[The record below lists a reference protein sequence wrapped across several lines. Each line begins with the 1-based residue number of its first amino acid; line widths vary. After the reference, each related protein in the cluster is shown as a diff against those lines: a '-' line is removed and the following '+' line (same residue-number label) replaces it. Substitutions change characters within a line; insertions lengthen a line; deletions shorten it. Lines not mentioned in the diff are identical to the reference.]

1 MFTLAADYAS
11 CPCHGGCLPDGVREL
26 EGAIVVVNCGRVVG
40 ELALPIAGLLSK
52 LCGSEVA
59 KIQQQLV
66 DAMKTLGCSMPSPLM
81 TLSFIT
87 LIFISDY
94 GITDIGNVKL
104 PFYSPCC

>member
-1 MFTLAADYAS
+1 M
-11 CPCHGGCLPDGVREL
+11 
-26 EGAIVVVNCGRVVG
+26 
-40 ELALPIAGLLSK
+40 
-52 LCGSEVA
+52 
-59 KIQQQLV
+59 QQQLV
-66 DAMKTLGCSMPSPLM
+66 DAMKALGCSMPSPLM